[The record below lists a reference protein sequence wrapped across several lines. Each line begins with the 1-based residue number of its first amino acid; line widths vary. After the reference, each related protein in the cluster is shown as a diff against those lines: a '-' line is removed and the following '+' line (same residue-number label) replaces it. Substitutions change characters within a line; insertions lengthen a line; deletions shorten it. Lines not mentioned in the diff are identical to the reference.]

1 MLSQW
6 QIDRIQGLLAQ
17 GKHQRQIHA
26 LTGIARGT
34 IAGIAHGRRPD
45 YEAIRRARSE
55 QSRTTPEG
63 PLARCLGCGHYVH
76 LPCRICATRRW
87 KLIRLLCNGPQEVPE
102 LLKPLGLDLL
112 PEHRLRYERVRARRE
127 LLSGRRGRRVVS
139 RASQGSSGTFPGPT
153 TRRPAAKST
162 ASRPA
167 GGASISAFA

>member
-17 GKHQRQIHA
+17 GKRQRQIHA

-34 IAGIAHGRRPD
+34 IAGIAHGHRPD
-45 YEAIRRARSE
+45 YGAIRRAKSE

-63 PLARCLGCGHYVH
+63 PLARCFGCGHYVH

-87 KLIRLLCNGPQEVPE
+87 KLIRLLCHDPQEVPE
-102 LLKPLGLDLL
+102 LLEPLGLDLL

-127 LLSGRRGRRVVS
+127 RASGCQSRRVVS
-139 RASQGSSGTFPGPT
+139 RAPQESSGTFPGPT

-162 ASRPA
+162 DSRPA
-167 GGASISAFA
+167 RGASSSEVT